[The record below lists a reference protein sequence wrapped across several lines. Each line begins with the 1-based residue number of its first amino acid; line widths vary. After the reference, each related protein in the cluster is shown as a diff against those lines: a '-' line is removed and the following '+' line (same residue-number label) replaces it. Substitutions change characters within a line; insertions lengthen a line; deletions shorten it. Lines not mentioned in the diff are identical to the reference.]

1 MKSFRVRP
9 AASIAVAVATVL
21 ASGGLF
27 AGPAAAAEPPSLHA
41 SPTPLLWPRS
51 GLESVSATG
60 PDDVWAA
67 GYQGYQGF
75 WWAWEGLGG
84 TYVHVLQP
92 KAVVTRWNGT
102 SWQTHDL
109 PGTGGDARAER
120 IEAGAPGNVW
130 VQGTLHPHHVF
141 NGTAHYIARWDGA
154 RWRQVSL
161 PSTDCRPRLE
171 DADAS
176 GAWFDC
182 SGDVFRWE
190 GGTWTRYDT
199 DPEGQSTGVS
209 AISSLS
215 AGSAWAA
222 TTENLLRW
230 DGSRW
235 SPAPGLPEGGY
246 WYDVLAVSATEVWAA
261 GLAPGDGGRKQ
272 VVYRWDGAVWHEEAP
287 RPSDGDDLYRAGDGT
302 MWTHNRWT
310 GELHRLDGGT
320 WTPVDVPLP
329 DDGEVNGVTT
339 VPGAPTLWAVGET
352 GDVPLV
358 YRGG

>member
-261 GLAPGDGGRKQ
+261 GLAPGT
-272 VVYRWDGAVWHEEAP
+272 A
-287 RPSDGDDLYRAGDGT
+287 AGSRSSTDGT
-302 MWTHNRWT
+302 ARSGTRRRRVRATATTCTAPATGPCGPITAGPANCTGSTAAPGRRWT
-310 GELHRLDGGT
+310 SRCR
-320 WTPVDVPLP
+320 
-329 DDGEVNGVTT
+329 TT
-339 VPGAPTLWAVGET
+339 GRSTA
-352 GDVPLV
+352 
-358 YRGG
+358 